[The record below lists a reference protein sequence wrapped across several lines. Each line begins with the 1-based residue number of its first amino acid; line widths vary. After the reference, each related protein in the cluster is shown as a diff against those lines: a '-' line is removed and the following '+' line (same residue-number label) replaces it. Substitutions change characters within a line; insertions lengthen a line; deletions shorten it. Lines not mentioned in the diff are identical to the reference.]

1 MQHNNDTNDAVQQ
14 KMQTLRNLLATG
26 KKNGKLSLKEIS
38 DALSVLQLDSEEVDK
53 IYVELKKYESE
64 IKQSNRNLNTM
75 FDANVNYYHE
85 LVKYILAG
93 EQGCRELEAYIAQ
106 RQADMQSTG
115 DNSIQFEI
123 TSLNQA
129 LMMLEQRTQDLR
141 TAESVAMQSIPM
153 IKAMEFSN
161 MNLVRKIN
169 SAFIITLPVFKQA
182 LAQAIMLKRQKIQA
196 EAMSA
201 HDRAFAA
208 QLVHGTRANVEA
220 IDAQIAANSRE
231 WKVERMAA
239 VDRNLTRMATY
250 EMCFAEEKLT
260 PNIAI
265 NEAVELAKKY
275 GTDDSSRYVN
285 GILGAIMKSAK
296 SAE

>member
-1 MQHNNDTNDAVQQ
+1 MKLLRYGPMGKEKPGVLDADGV
-14 KMQTLRNLLATG
+14 LRD
-26 KKNGKLSLKEIS
+26 LSAVIPDIDPIWS
-38 DALSVLQLDSEEVDK
+38 RV
-53 IYVELKKYESE
+53 
-64 IKQSNRNLNTM
+64 R
-75 FDANVNYYHE
+75 
-85 LVKYILAG
+85 
-93 EQGCRELEAYIAQ
+93 
-106 RQADMQSTG
+106 
-115 DNSIQFEI
+115 
-123 TSLNQA
+123 
-129 LMMLEQRTQDLR
+129 
-141 TAESVAMQSIPM
+141 AE
-153 IKAMEFSN
+153 
-161 MNLVRKIN
+161 
-169 SAFIITLPVFKQA
+169 
-182 LAQAIMLKRQKIQA
+182 A

-201 HDRAFAA
+201 HDRAFVA
-208 QLVHGTRANVEA
+208 QLVHGTRANLEA